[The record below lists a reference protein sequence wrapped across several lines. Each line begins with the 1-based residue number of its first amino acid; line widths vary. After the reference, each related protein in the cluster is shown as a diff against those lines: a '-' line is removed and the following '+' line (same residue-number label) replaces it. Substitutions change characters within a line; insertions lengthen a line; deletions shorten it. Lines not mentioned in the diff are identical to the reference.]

1 LAIITARSGDAIQRV
16 VNTLKLW
23 KVYIHEIHFLGGLS
37 KDKIL
42 EAAAVDFF
50 CDDSEA
56 HLVPASKKVPTGKVP
71 YATGSKM
78 KNLEK

>member
-1 LAIITARSGDAIQRV
+1 MSALTSGQSFFALSSEYKKILLD
-16 VNTLKLW
+16 
-23 KVYIHEIHFLGGLS
+23 EIHFLGGLS

-71 YATGSKM
+71 YATGSEM
-78 KNLEK
+78 KNLKK